1 MLVFLTILLKGIFV
15 AERNSAD
22 NLSIGI
28 QYIVLTL
35 KCFSMKAI
43 NKEIKEMGTLTKLSK
58 ETNKE
63 RKQRD
68 I

>member
-43 NKEIKEMGTLTKLSK
+43 NKEI
-58 ETNKE
+58 
-63 RKQRD
+63 
-68 I
+68 